1 METKI
6 NLIKFYP
13 YREWFWY
20 YRKNKFI
27 KGFTLRLLGINFM
40 RKDKDSFEKLMKIWN
55 NKKNE
60 KEGCYK
66 RRGLD

>member
-6 NLIKFYP
+6 TLIEFYP
-13 YREWFWY
+13 YHEWFWY

-40 RKDKDSFEKLMKIWN
+40 RKDKDSFNQLIRIHEIHKILRK
-55 NKKNE
+55 NKVD
-60 KEGCYK
+60 YK
-66 RRGLD
+66 